1 MIGFQQ
7 HHWCIWAKS
16 HGVGWARE
24 ERGHWR
30 GEIVEF
36 ADTREDVDGEVGEV
50 SPGDHGFE
58 ISWSDNHL
66 GIGVVEVDN
75 SHIESWWIVDA
86 GGGGSIWSIS
96 IGV

>member
-1 MIGFQQ
+1 MLKVTVLVEPGRR
-7 HHWCIWAKS
+7 
-16 HGVGWARE
+16 GVTG
-24 ERGHWR
+24 G
-30 GEIVEF
+30 EF

-75 SHIESWWIVDA
+75 SHIES
-86 GGGGSIWSIS
+86 
-96 IGV
+96 